1 MEVTTTREM
10 VTPLTKVIIVQ
21 TKNFPER
28 KKLPNGGSVGGGIMG
43 DKLVSKREIPVCFV
57 GIRRKPN

>member
-1 MEVTTTREM
+1 M

-57 GIRRKPN
+57 GIRRKPNW